1 MSDIATEEHNG
12 REEVRGNHS
21 CDITKVFE
29 YLTKHLASKLKT
41 EIM

>member
-12 REEVRGNHS
+12 REVVRGNYS

-29 YLTKHLASKLKT
+29 YLTKHLASSLRQK
-41 EIM
+41 